1 MENMGRQKLVDKTI
15 VPQEAGPMPQQ
26 LSGLT
31 VAQALL
37 NRLGTY
43 LIGGYKGQS
52 TFLDLDKLVNEPL
65 ALVEGIYS
73 LDRID
78 ARDIITATVP
88 AGAAIGDVETAQLVV
103 PAGELWLLN
112 RVTLVSPAES
122 GGGVGDI
129 VQVNFRLSAWQFPD
143 TRLGTAIND
152 NGRSYWAAG
161 QGTIAADTYTV
172 DFPAQGELG
181 AELRLK
187 AGDVITLVAT
197 LTGAIAGANLAAT
210 LTPFGRKIR
219 RLAA

>member
-15 VPQEAGPMPQQ
+15 VPQEAVPMPQQ

-31 VAQALL
+31 IAQALQQ
-37 NRLGTY
+37 RLGTY

-73 LDRID
+73 MDRID

-129 VQVNFRLSAWQFPD
+129 VQVNFRISAWQFPD

-152 NGRSYWAAG
+152 NGRAYWAAG
-161 QGTIAADTYTV
+161 QGTAAADTYTV

-219 RLAA
+219 RLVA